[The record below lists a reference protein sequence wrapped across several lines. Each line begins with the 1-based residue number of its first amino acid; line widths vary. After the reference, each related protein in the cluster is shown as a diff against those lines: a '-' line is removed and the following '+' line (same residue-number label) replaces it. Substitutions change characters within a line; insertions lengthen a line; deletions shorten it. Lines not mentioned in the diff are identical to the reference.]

1 MRMLMCWLVMEGIK
15 TAGTVIGD
23 GFNSYIS
30 DTKAI
35 GTTVAALSALA
46 LGVYAAK
53 GGASVAS
60 QYISARLVKVGR
72 SMLKSNELDQ
82 TNHPLSRRLFA
93 THRARIRSCIPG
105 RRFSA

>member
-1 MRMLMCWLVMEGIK
+1 MRLLMCWLVMEGIK

-72 SMLKSNELDQ
+72 
-82 TNHPLSRRLFA
+82 
-93 THRARIRSCIPG
+93 C
-105 RRFSA
+105 